1 MEPAPSGTL
10 SPMETADFVRTL
22 DREGL
27 LLAAAAEEA
36 GTDAKVPTCP
46 QWQVRDLV
54 RHTGTVHRWAAA
66 FVAEG
71 HTSYQPD
78 GGLPDLDGAEL
89 LTWFRE
95 GHRHLVDTLAGAPA
109 DVECW
114 HFLPAPS
121 PLAFWA
127 RRQAHETTIHR
138 FDAQS
143 ALCGTPDEIETGFA
157 ADGVDELL
165 RGFHAR
171 AKSRVRSAEPRVLRV
186 RETDTDDAVWTV
198 RLSQEPPVTERG
210 GTAPAD
216 CEISGPADLLY
227 LSLWNRVP
235 FPQVSG
241 DVSIGTLWRENSAVI

>member
-1 MEPAPSGTL
+1 
-10 SPMETADFVRTL
+10 METADFVRTL

-46 QWQVRDLV
+46 RWQVRDLV

-127 RRQAHETTIHR
+127 RRQAHETAVHR

-143 ALCGTPDEIETGFA
+143 ARGGTPDQIETGFA

-171 AKSRVRSAEPRVLRV
+171 PKSRVRSAEPRVLRV
-186 RETDTDDAVWTV
+186 RATDADDAVWTV

-210 GTAPAD
+210 GTTPAD